1 MQRFCIRPPWYRA
14 GAALQAARYA
24 APTRLSAPKEPMT
37 GAPVMATQHSGGGAP
52 TALPGAGGAAPR
64 ARAVRRTRDG
74 GGARMARRRAAA
86 LLRPA
91 IR

>member
-1 MQRFCIRPPWYRA
+1 MHT
-14 GAALQAARYA
+14 AR
-24 APTRLSAPKEPMT
+24 LGAPKEPMT
-37 GAPVMATQHSGGGAP
+37 GAPVMATQHSGGGAT
-52 TALPGAGGAAPR
+52 TALPGADRAAPR

>member
-1 MQRFCIRPPWYRA
+1 
-14 GAALQAARYA
+14 
-24 APTRLSAPKEPMT
+24 MT
-37 GAPVMATQHSGGGAP
+37 GAPVMATQHSGGGAT
-52 TALPGAGGAAPR
+52 TALPGADLAAPR